1 MKKSKSNIIVRKLAA
16 VTAAFSLVLAGC
28 GGQQQ
33 AGTAAPAAETTTAE
47 ETTTAAETSAEET
60 TAAETTAAETT
71 TAETTAAETTTA
83 EETTA
88 EETTTV
94 EETTAEETTAAETSA
109 AETSAAETTA
119 EETTAAETTAEDT
132 TAAETEAETSAEAAA
147 EETTT
152 GEAASEAGSPEAIYE
167 AIGAEIDLSG
177 MFLTDDD
184 YIYNYYGID
193 PELLDGYV
201 FAIADSAISADS
213 VIIMKPKDQASA
225 DGLMDSLNMVK
236 EAKEAEMQNYAPE
249 AYEVAHASTVRQKDG
264 YVYLVMSKD
273 AAKIEKI
280 IEDNLK

>member
-1 MKKSKSNIIVRKLAA
+1 MKKSKSNIIVRQLAA

-94 EETTAEETTAAETSA
+94 EETTAE
-109 AETSAAETTA
+109 ETTA